1 MKKSNDQQYAKARKD
16 YGKDFF
22 AKTGS
27 SSDSGLKKGATTM
40 DKDAV
45 KVGRFATGGA
55 MRQPRD
61 GSMRFQKG
69 GSVDRSEDI
78 ELTGVE
84 LDKMMGGKSH
94 PKEMKRVDR
103 AEAAG
108 SADYSQ
114 TKRGKPM
121 RVARDAGDVML
132 GWRYDTEDGRPG
144 RVGDVDKKG
153 YRRGG
158 KVPPAFAKKPKPED
172 AMAMAEEK
180 TMTKGF
186 PRNKAAKFATGGAA
200 KPVKRNMGGM
210 MGGPLAALPNPPAG
224 MRAGPGDPAGAMGRM
239 FGPRPGG
246 IGAPGGNMAPPSPM
260 MESPQPMQ
268 GGEGGQFR
276 KGGAVKPVKLGS
288 KPAR

>member
-40 DKDAV
+40 EKDSV

-61 GSMRFQKG
+61 GNMKFAKG
-69 GSVDRSEDI
+69 GAIEDKAQDKKMI
-78 ELTGVE
+78 ERHNRLMHAGQPSKVA
-84 LDKMMGGKSH
+84 KGGK
-94 PKEMKRVDR
+94 PF
-103 AEAAG
+103 
-108 SADYSQ
+108 
-114 TKRGKPM
+114 
-121 RVARDAGDVML
+121 
-132 GWRYDTEDGRPG
+132 GR
-144 RVGDVDKKG
+144 
-153 YRRGG
+153 
-158 KVPPAFAKKPKPED
+158 KPKPED

-210 MGGPLAALPNPPAG
+210 MG
-224 MRAGPGDPAGAMGRM
+224 DPAGAMGRLQS
-239 FGPRPGG
+239 PG
-246 IGAPGGNMAPPSPM
+246 IGGAMPPVGAAAGALGRLRPPAGQMAPPSPM
-260 MESPQPMQ
+260 AAPPMEQQ

-276 KGGAVKPVKLGS
+276 KGGAVKPVKLAMGGVGKQRHNAMS
-288 KPAR
+288 KSGAPMRPAKASKSEQVI